1 MERALASG
9 HSMRTQQGKLASLA
23 VALIIGCSV
32 GKLLDAPPNRVIDVT
47 PSRVVDS
54 VPAGSSATQSAALL
68 ISTADRN
75 AAPSWTAHRAAN
87 APWLTLADDSGSTPD
102 TLRLALDPSGL
113 ARGTYRDTIVIVP
126 ADRDVA
132 QLRVPVELRVLPA
145 PNSLTFSRPPTT
157 TAAGKTIAP
166 AVEVTALDADGHR
179 FTGFSGTITIALG
192 DHPAGAAISGTLSA
206 PASAG
211 IARFADL
218 RLNKAGPYTLTASA
232 TGLASATSASFN
244 ITPGV
249 ASQLRFTVPPSS
261 TQPDST
267 ITPAELDRLSFF
279 ARPSGMAMGCRPRPR

>member
-1 MERALASG
+1 
-9 HSMRTQQGKLASLA
+9 MRTQQGKLASLA

-68 ISTADRN
+68 ISTPDRN

-132 QLRVPVELRVLPA
+132 QLRVPVELRVMA
-145 PNSLTFSRPPTT
+145 PPP
-157 TAAGKTIAP
+157 
-166 AVEVTALDADGHR
+166 
-179 FTGFSGTITIALG
+179 
-192 DHPAGAAISGTLSA
+192 
-206 PASAG
+206 
-211 IARFADL
+211 
-218 RLNKAGPYTLTASA
+218 
-232 TGLASATSASFN
+232 
-244 ITPGV
+244 
-249 ASQLRFTVPPSS
+249 PP
-261 TQPDST
+261 P
-267 ITPAELDRLSFF
+267 P
-279 ARPSGMAMGCRPRPR
+279 P